1 MVPFDIVPLVDLVLV
16 PIPRFPAILLQIGVA
31 LMKSRWN
38 QSANVNP
45 NTLATDATFALTTT
59 LATPK
64 FPVVHANPAIAVS
77 IGTLKTKATV
87 TPRPEYVSNVCTIR
101 METIVNSVKQDI
113 METPSMIIVRN
124 AFATCWVRIPT
135 SLTAIGP
142 PEIAIVWPMLKAKVA
157 TGALRTI
164 GASPEAKV
172 ARHANVTWSVPCR
185 KLVMNS
191 MVNANVSLDLEDE
204 NVTNARRIT
213 MEIRKS
219 NAFLVIATREFQNP
233 CNAIALRENVSVVKV
248 KLSIFHVPFFPK
260 VQIFHS
266 FQDFEI
272 NNSN

>member
-1 MVPFDIVPLVDLVLV
+1 M
-16 PIPRFPAILLQIGVA
+16 
-31 LMKSRWN
+31 
-38 QSANVNP
+38 NVNP
-45 NTLATDATFALTTT
+45 NTPATDATFALTTT
-59 LATPK
+59 LATLK

-77 IGTLKTKATV
+77 IGILTTKATA
-87 TPRPEYVSNVCTIR
+87 TPKLEYVSNVCTIR

-157 TGALRTI
+157 TDALLTI
-164 GASPEAKV
+164 GALPEAKV
-172 ARHANVTWSVPCR
+172 ARLANVTWLVPYR
-185 KLVMNS
+185 KIVMNS

-233 CNAIALRENVSVVKV
+233 YNAIALRENVSVVKV
-248 KLSIFHVPFFPK
+248 KLSIFHVPFFQK
-260 VQIFHS
+260 FKSSILFRIFKS
-266 FQDFEI
+266 IIQTNIIFKRLKWF
-272 NNSN
+272 